1 MNIQAGRD
9 KIILVDV
16 KVLEAQEGG
25 FDVQNEKE
33 RHDFGVIYSVP
44 TKEDYYKE
52 GESIVLRDRAN
63 PETLT
68 FEGVKYTFVQPLD
81 ILCKINNHE

>member
-1 MNIQAGRD
+1 MQIKAGRD

-25 FDVQNEKE
+25 FDVKNEKE

-44 TKEDYYKE
+44 TKEDYYQE
-52 GESIVLRDRAN
+52 GESVVLRDRAN
-63 PETLT
+63 PEKLTL
-68 FEGVKYTFVQPLD
+68 EGVEYTFVQPLD
-81 ILCKINNHE
+81 ILCKIS